1 MLSENIAKLV
11 QYGIECGLTPE
22 CERTYTTNLLLEVFG
37 EDEYAEPSEE
47 YHNVDLES
55 TLKELLDEACSRG
68 IIEDSIVYRDL
79 FDTKLMNCLMPRPAQ
94 VQKEFAEKYEQSPQA
109 ATDYFYKLSQ
119 DSDYIRRYRVCKDRR
134 WTVESDYGT
143 IDITINL
150 SKPEKDPKA
159 IAAAKNAKVP
169 VAVHFDHGKTIEKIT
184 QALEIGFTSVMF
196 DGSHLPLDEN
206 IEFTKKIIE
215 IARKYDASVEAE
227 IGCVGGSED
236 GSEDIAINCT
246 KPEDAVKFENETSVD
261 ELAIAIGNA
270 HGNYKSTPKLRF
282 DILSEVE
289 QKTHTP
295 LVLHGGTGISP
306 YDFVKCSKTGI
317 KKINIATAT
326 FDRVEQSVRSAY
338 ESGSINGYYDLQG
351 AEVEGAY
358 QNAKKHILIFG
369 TDNKA

>member
-1 MLSENIAKLV
+1 MLVNM
-11 QYGIECGLTPE
+11 
-22 CERTYTTNLLLEVFG
+22 
-37 EDEYAEPSEE
+37 
-47 YHNVDLES
+47 
-55 TLKELLDEACSRG
+55 
-68 IIEDSIVYRDL
+68 RDL
-79 FDTKLMNCLMPRPAQ
+79 LSDAQ
-94 VQKEFAEKYEQSPQA
+94 KGNYAVGSFSVANMEMVLGVIKAAEELNAPIILQIAEVRLKQSP
-109 ATDYFYKLSQ
+109 LE
-119 DSDYIRRYRVCKDRR
+119 IIGPLMV
-134 WTVESDYGT
+134 
-143 IDITINL
+143 
-150 SKPEKDPKA
+150 
-159 IAAAKNAKVP
+159 AAARTAKVP

-184 QALEIGFTSVMF
+184 QALDIGFTSVMF

-215 IARKYDASVEAE
+215 IARKYGASVEAE

-246 KPEDAVKFENETSVD
+246 KPEDAVKFENETGID
-261 ELAIAIGNA
+261 ALAIAIGNA

-306 YDFVKCSKTGI
+306 DDFVRCSKTGI

-338 ESGSINGYYDLQG
+338 ESGSINGYYDLQE